1 MSFSINVKTISQLPK
16 ANKDEITSQDSNN
29 QEKSS
34 LMEVSVYDSNGN
46 FYTSKKV
53 PIPTLF
59 ESINDNTADF
69 INNTYGISSE
79 KDNSGNI
86 KGRDIGKEV
95 TDLNKRF
102 TDKINI
108 GATDTNTISSIFFN
122 NNPYVGSYDERK
134 NDNQLV
140 TRSDVSSIVQNQ
152 YQTFMFNTN
161 SNVTIYNENL
171 IAKYSDNDV
180 TVNGCVDTLT
190 INQTGNLVLN
200 GWISDNGNIALG
212 NAWVQLQMQRPG
224 INQWIGIQTQPWIL
238 GERHKQVQLVS
249 FNLPIATGT
258 TIRVRTG
265 FTLNQS
271 NSGFQLTNNSI
282 AYSTPNCFKATV
294 FH

>member
-1 MSFSINVKTISQLPK
+1 MSFSINVKTISQLPEAEKIEIIPDDQKK
-16 ANKDEITSQDSNN
+16 A
-29 QEKSS
+29 S
-34 LMEVSVYDSNGN
+34 LMEVSVPDSNGN

-53 PIPTLF
+53 TIPTLF
-59 ESINDNTADF
+59 ESINYDTADF

-108 GATDTNTISSIFFN
+108 DATDTNTISSIFFN

-161 SNVTIYNENL
+161 SNVKIYNENL
-171 IAKYSDNDV
+171 IAKYSDDDV

-212 NAWVQLQMQRPG
+212 NAWVQLQMRRFVST
-224 INQWIGIQTQPWIL
+224 NNYQWIGIQTQPWIL

>member
-29 QEKSS
+29 QEKAS
-34 LMEVSVYDSNGN
+34 LMEVSVHDSNGN

-53 PIPTLF
+53 SIPTLF
-59 ESINDNTADF
+59 ESINDNTTTF
-69 INNTYGISSE
+69 INDKYAISAE
-79 KDNSGNI
+79 RK
-86 KGRDIGKEV
+86 IGDEV
-95 TDLNKRF
+95 TNLNKRF
-102 TDKINI
+102 TNKIIITDDTDKS
-108 GATDTNTISSIFFN
+108 DSIFFN
-122 NNPYVGSYDERK
+122 NNPYVGSYNK
-134 NDNQLV
+134 NTVDNQLV
-140 TRSDVSSIVQNQ
+140 TRSDVNSIVQNQ

-180 TVNGCVDTLT
+180 TVNGCVDILT
-190 INQTGNLVLN
+190 INKTGNLVLN

>member
-1 MSFSINVKTISQLPK
+1 MSFSINVKTISQLPQAEKIEIIPNDQKK
-16 ANKDEITSQDSNN
+16 A
-29 QEKSS
+29 S
-34 LMEVSVYDSNGN
+34 LMEVSVPDSNGN

-53 PIPTLF
+53 TIPTLF
-59 ESINDNTADF
+59 ESINYDTADF

-79 KDNSGNI
+79 KDISGNII
-86 KGRDIGKEV
+86 KGRDIGDEV
-95 TDLNKRF
+95 TKLNNRF
-102 TDKINI
+102 TNKINTSN
-108 GATDTNTISSIFFN
+108 TDNSNTGSIFFN
-122 NNPYVGSYDERK
+122 EKPYVGSYDRNK

-140 TRSDVSSIVQNQ
+140 TRNDVSSIVQDQ

-161 SNVTIYNENL
+161 SKVEIYNESL

-180 TVNGCVDTLT
+180 TGSGYVDTLT
-190 INQTGNLVLN
+190 IRNTGNLVLN

-212 NAWVQLQMQRPG
+212 NAWVQLQMQLPG

-282 AYSTPNCFKATV
+282 AYSTPNCFKAMV